1 MHDPRRLLRRL
12 TDTRVFARVSA
23 HLTVLA
29 LVVMS
34 AGFGIAATHGNGT
47 SAIPMPDAQPFFDLV
62 GTARAGANDPT
73 VSAQFSA
80 DLVPDPTVDDQMPNR
95 MGLRPETASPSVD
108 AQPATPAPR
117 TLETPMPLVAA
128 NGAPVAPA
136 AVVQPEPVAAAG
148 ALLWPVSG
156 GSMSQYF
163 HAGHLALDIAAPAG
177 NAVVAAAGGTVTY
190 AGWMN
195 NGGGNVISI
204 DHGNGLQTV
213 YNHLGGFAIGPG
225 AYVAPGQIIAYV
237 GCTGMCT
244 GPHVHFEVIV
254 GGVIVNPLR
263 YL

>member
-1 MHDPRRLLRRL
+1 M
-12 TDTRVFARVSA
+12 
-23 HLTVLA
+23 
-29 LVVMS
+29 
-34 AGFGIAATHGNGT
+34 
-47 SAIPMPDAQPFFDLV
+47 
-62 GTARAGANDPT
+62 
-73 VSAQFSA
+73 
-80 DLVPDPTVDDQMPNR
+80 
-95 MGLRPETASPSVD
+95 TASPSAD
-108 AQPATPAPR
+108 ANPATPAPR
-117 TLETPMPLVAA
+117 ELETPIPLVAA

-136 AVVQPEPVAAAG
+136 AVVQPEPVAGVG

-156 GSMSQYF
+156 GSISQYF

-177 NAVVAAAGGTVTY
+177 NAVVAAAGGTVIY

-195 NGGGNVISI
+195 NGGGNVVSI
-204 DHGNGLQTV
+204 DHGNGMQTV
-213 YNHLGGFAIGPG
+213 YNHLGSFAVGPG